1 MIDQPTIERILDTAQ
16 IVDVVSDFVTL
27 KKRGVNYVGLCPFHD
42 DKSPSMYVSPAK
54 GIFKCFACGKAG
66 NAAGFVMEHEQMSW
80 PDALRYLAK
89 KYNIEIKEKEVTDEE
104 RQSQTERESLFVVN
118 QFARDWFQQQLQQ
131 SEEGRNIGLAYFR
144 DRGFRDDIIQKFQLG
159 YSLEKR
165 DALASEALKKSYK
178 KDYLIKT
185 GLCYETEDHR
195 LRDRFWGRVIFPF
208 HTLSGKVVAF
218 GGRVLSRETKGVAQK
233 YVNSPESEIF
243 TKGNNLYGLYFAKQ
257 AIMKKD
263 RCFLVEGYTD
273 VISMHQ
279 SGIENVVASS
289 GTALTEAQ
297 IRLIHRFTSN
307 ITVLYDGDEAGIHAA
322 LRGTNLLLAEGM
334 NVKVC
339 LLPDGEDPDSF
350 ARKHNASE
358 YQAFIEQHETDFI
371 RFKTNLLM
379 KDAERDPIKRAE
391 LIGSLMESIAV
402 IPEAIVRDIYI
413 KECAQML
420 QMDDKILVSEVAKRR
435 EKHADDEAKRKE
447 REKNRQQDV
456 PSSSESAPDDNVPPP
471 VPKEW
476 NIAESVSSEQQ
487 AMVKE
492 SRVFEAYERML
503 TQMIVRYGEETMC
516 EEDTE
521 EGRKPVNVISYIAH
535 EMDIDKLRFHHPIY
549 QQILE
554 EAIRHQSE
562 EGFKAEHFFT
572 HHGNPEV
579 NQVSV
584 NLISDR
590 YHLSKYHFKN
600 QTVVNDKDR
609 LTELVPILMTNFKY
623 AVVSNKL
630 KTLMHELQEAS
641 KTKDEQQCNAIIKE
655 YTELLEVQK
664 IMAKTLGDRVVL
676 NL

>member
-1 MIDQPTIERILDTAQ
+1 MIDQPTVERILDTAQ

-89 KYNIEIKEKEVTDEE
+89 KYNIEIKEKELTDEE
-104 RQSQTERESLFVVN
+104 RQTQTERESLFVVN
-118 QFARDWFQQQLQQ
+118 QFARDYFQQQLQQ
-131 SEEGRNIGLAYFR
+131 SEEGRSIGLAYFR
-144 DRGFRDDIIQKFQLG
+144 DRGFRDDIIEKFQLG
-159 YSLEKR
+159 YSPEKR
-165 DALASEALKKSYK
+165 DALANEALKKSYK
-178 KDYLIKT
+178 KDYLTRT
-185 GLCYETEDHR
+185 GLCFETEDHR

-322 LRGTNLLLAEGM
+322 LRGTDLLLAEGM

-358 YQAFIEQHETDFI
+358 YQAFIEEHETDFI

-379 KDAERDPIKRAE
+379 KDAQRDPIKRAE

-435 EKHADDEAKRKE
+435 EKHADDDAKRKE
-447 REKNRQQDV
+447 REKNRQQDA
-456 PSSSESAPDDNVPPP
+456 PSSSESAPDNNFPPP
-471 VPKEW
+471 VPEEW
-476 NIAESVSSEQQ
+476 NIVEPKPTEQQ
-487 AMVKE
+487 TTGKDN
-492 SRVFEAYERML
+492 RVFEAYERML
-503 TQMIVRYGEETMC
+503 TQMIVRYGELIMC
-516 EEDTE
+516 EEETE
-521 EGRKPVNVISYIAH
+521 DGRKPVNVISYIAH
-535 EMDIDKLRFHHPIY
+535 EMAIDSLQFHHPIY

-554 EAIRHQSE
+554 EAICHQSE
-562 EGFKAEHFFT
+562 DGFKSEHFFT
-572 HHGNPEV
+572 HHNNPEV
-579 NQVSV
+579 NQISV

-590 YHLSKYHFKN
+590 YQLSKYHFKN
-600 QTVVNDKDR
+600 QTVVNDEDR
-609 LTELVPILMTNFKY
+609 LAELVPILMTNFKY
-623 AVVSNKL
+623 VVVSNKL

-641 KTKDEQQCNAIIKE
+641 KTRDEQQCNTIIKE
-655 YTELLEVQK
+655 YSELLEVQK